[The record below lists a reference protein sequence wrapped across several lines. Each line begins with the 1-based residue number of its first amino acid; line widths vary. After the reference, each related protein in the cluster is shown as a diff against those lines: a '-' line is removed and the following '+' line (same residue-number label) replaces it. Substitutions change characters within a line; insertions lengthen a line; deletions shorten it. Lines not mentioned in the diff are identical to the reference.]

1 MAIRIGAAFVMITG
15 ALTRAAPNGYTIEVK
30 RPAKSESAPRALE
43 EARIRSAPGHRTR
56 TEERVRKRLQRTKR
70 GMERGRGRGRKKR
83 ISFRLRFF
91 CGGGV
96 RNDEVI
102 TRRPWRGPGGR
113 AAAGS
118 AALSLRCA
126 ASTSAN

>member
-15 ALTRAAPNGYTIEVK
+15 ALTRAAPNGYNIVVEVK

-56 TEERVRKRLQRTKR
+56 TEERIRKRLQRTKS

-83 ISFRLRFF
+83 IYFRLRFF
-91 CGGGV
+91 FLGGG
-96 RNDEVI
+96 
-102 TRRPWRGPGGR
+102 
-113 AAAGS
+113 
-118 AALSLRCA
+118 
-126 ASTSAN
+126 